1 MSSKDVK
8 QVIVVR
14 KDLKMGKG
22 KIAIQVAHASVS
34 AAEIAK
40 KENIEVFQ
48 KWKAQGQAKIA
59 VKVSSLTELLK
70 IRDMVDH
77 LSLPFFVVE
86 DRGLTQVEPG
96 TVTCLGVGPVFSSKI
111 DRITKKLKLL

>member
-1 MSSKDVK
+1 MSSEDVK

-22 KIAIQVAHASVS
+22 KTAVQVAHASVC

-40 KENIEVFQ
+40 KENIEIFQ

-59 VKVSSLTELLK
+59 VKVSSLTELLQV
-70 IRDMVDH
+70 RDRVDH

-96 TVTCLGVGPVFSSKI
+96 TTTCLGIGPVFSSKI
-111 DRITKKLKLL
+111 DRGDV

>member
-1 MSSKDVK
+1 MSSEDVK

-22 KIAIQVAHASVS
+22 KTAVQVAHASVC

-40 KENIEVFQ
+40 KDNIEIFQ

-59 VKVSSLTELLK
+59 VKVSSLTELLQV
-70 IRDMVDH
+70 RDRVDH

-96 TVTCLGVGPVFSSKI
+96 TTTCLGIGPVFSSKI
-111 DRITKKLKLL
+111 DRITKELKLL

>member
-1 MSSKDVK
+1 MSSEDVK

-22 KIAIQVAHASVS
+22 KTAVQVAHASVC

-40 KENIEVFQ
+40 KENIEIFQ

-59 VKVSSLTELLK
+59 VKVSSLTELLQV
-70 IRDMVDH
+70 RDMVDH

-86 DRGLTQVEPG
+86 YRVLTQVEPG
-96 TVTCLGVGPVFSSKI
+96 TTTCLGIGPVFSSKI
-111 DRITKKLKLL
+111 DRITKELKLL